1 MQQVIYAWN
10 YLNWGGAQTYLLSL
24 IRTVRKEF
32 DVVIVLP
39 EGSSEQLVK
48 FIENE
53 GVRYEFFSPSY
64 DAERHTGVAARLSA
78 RIRKIRSEAA
88 LLKKLR
94 EFDLSNSIVHVELAP
109 WYSLFALVWLCLRT
123 RVFITMHN
131 ALDTRNPLRRLLWRV
146 KLRTISHFRNFK
158 VFASNEH
165 SKNYFQGLYSDE
177 LFEKIAVTYTN
188 VDASEIETVEAA
200 PPDREAICGKYGL
213 PADRFL
219 IFCVGQF
226 IDRKGRWVF
235 MEAAKR
241 VSERTEDVTFVWIA
255 NSPPSEADLE
265 RARSYGLG
273 DEFIFL
279 TSGEVGGD
287 HIDLMRLLSIADA
300 FALASYIEG
309 LPISLLEAMALRV
322 PSISTNVYAIP
333 EAVKDRET
341 GLLIEPGDALALAD
355 AMAELRNDPE
365 LRAELGSRGRDFVM
379 ERFTDRQAGRLALE
393 RYLEAMSP

>member
-10 YLNWGGAQTYLLSL
+10 YLQWGGAQTYFLSL
-24 IRTVRKEF
+24 IRTVRREF
-32 DVVIVLP
+32 EVVIVLP
-39 EGSSEQLVK
+39 EGSSEQLVR

-53 GVRYEFFSPSY
+53 GVRCEFFSPSY
-64 DAERHTGVAARLSA
+64 DAQANSGLVARLRA
-78 RIRKIRSEAA
+78 RIGKIQSEAA
-88 LLKKLR
+88 LLRKLR
-94 EFDLSNSIVHVELAP
+94 EFDLSRSIVHVELAP

-146 KLRTISHFRNFK
+146 KLRTISHFRNFH
-158 VFASNEH
+158 VFASNKH
-165 SKNYFQGLYSDE
+165 SRDYFKGLYSDE
-177 LFEKIAVTYTN
+177 LFENIAVTYTN
-188 VDASEIETVEAA
+188 VDASEIESVEEA
-200 PPDREAICGKYGL
+200 PPDRDAICGKYGL

-235 MEAAKR
+235 LEAAKR

-255 NSPPSEADLE
+255 NSSPSEADLE

-273 DEFIFL
+273 DKFIFL
-279 TSGEVGGD
+279 TSGEVGED

-300 FALASYIEG
+300 FALASFVEG

-333 EAVKDRET
+333 EAVIHRET
-341 GLLIEPGDALALAD
+341 GLLIEPGDAEALAES
-355 AMAELRNDPE
+355 MTELRNDPG
-365 LRAELGSRGRDFVM
+365 LRAGLGTRGREYVM
-379 ERFTDRQAGRLALE
+379 ERFTDRKAGRLALE
-393 RYLEAMSP
+393 RYLKAMPQ